1 MMKQLTS
8 ISYKEQGFTL
18 LESLVGLMLFSIVI
32 LGSGAAISKMLTAQ
46 KDLNTNFIIINM
58 MQSKLQNALNAPMT
72 GNICDSINKDNF
84 TLGGKTYYTAC
95 STIEVDS
102 SVSNTTWPILAV
114 SQTLAEAQS
123 CVSTS
128 IPTDHN
134 CYIVGR

>member
-58 MQSKLQNALNAPMT
+58 MQSKLQNALNNTNT
-72 GNICDSINKDNF
+72 GSVCTAVNKDSF
-84 TLGGKTYYTAC
+84 VLAGKTYYTAC
-95 STIEVDS
+95 SIEKI
-102 SVSNTTWPILAV
+102 NMGATETEWPVLAV
-114 SQTLAEAQS
+114 STTLAEAQTCANGTAS
-123 CVSTS
+123 
-128 IPTDHN
+128 DN
-134 CYIVGR
+134 CYMVGR